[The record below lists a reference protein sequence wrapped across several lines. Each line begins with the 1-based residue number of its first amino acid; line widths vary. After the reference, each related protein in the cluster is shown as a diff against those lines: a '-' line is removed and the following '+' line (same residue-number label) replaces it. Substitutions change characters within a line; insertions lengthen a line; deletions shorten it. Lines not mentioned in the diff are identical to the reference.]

1 MKKDGKVHE
10 VVPRKKTKLVGGLE
24 GTSCEEQLRNL
35 GLSLGCSQKRKLKG
49 DPTALCS
56 FLKKGR
62 APAGAELSSL

>member
-1 MKKDGKVHE
+1 MKKDGKVLE
-10 VVPRKKTKLVGGLE
+10 VVPKKKTKLVGGLE

-35 GLSLGCSQKRKLKG
+35 GLSSSQKRKLKG